1 MTILTA
7 WTFNKQQ
14 KRFSNSYF
22 LFVLGGNNFAKNEKE
37 IFVWGNW
44 IFTLW
49 FCLLYYP
56 RNHRRLGGAWSREHW
71 NRRRQTGKKEKE
83 FLFSSCLF
91 GVILRGYNRA
101 QCHNVE
107 VMYQLMSSRAWL
119 FLDLHERSIHRQ
131 IMCRTAYLFSFPF
144 L

>member
-1 MTILTA
+1 MQRMKKKYLFEEIE
-7 WTFNKQQ
+7 
-14 KRFSNSYF
+14 FSLS
-22 LFVLGGNNFAKNEKE
+22 G
-37 IFVWGNW
+37 
-44 IFTLW
+44 

-71 NRRRQTGKKEKE
+71 NGRRQTGEKEKE
-83 FLFSSCLF
+83 FLFSCVYLF